1 MKRAVF
7 YIDGFNLYHA
17 LPSDKHKW
25 LDLSQLATQ
34 IVANTEHVTNICY
47 FTALCSWNMGKRSRH
62 QNLIDIYKD
71 LGIEVILGRFKEV
84 TVACNKAVSYR
95 FCDHQYQRHAEK
107 QTDVNIAIRML
118 KDAYEDKVD
127 RAYLLSHDS
136 DLIPVLK
143 SIQSLGVQTML
154 LFPPNTQNV
163 DEFKSI
169 SFFRKLKNSDYDNAI
184 LPNPM
189 QLSDGRIMK
198 CPCEWQ

>member
-1 MKRAVF
+1 MRK
-7 YIDGFNLYHA
+7 
-17 LPSDKHKW
+17 
-25 LDLSQLATQ
+25 
-34 IVANTEHVTNICY
+34 
-47 FTALCSWNMGKRSRH
+47 
-62 QNLIDIYKD
+62 
-71 LGIEVILGRFKEV
+71 
-84 TVACNKAVSYR
+84 
-95 FCDHQYQRHAEK
+95 K

-136 DLIPVLK
+136 DLIPALK

-154 LFPPNTQNV
+154 LFPPKTQNV

-184 LPNPM
+184 LSNPIE
-189 QLSDGRIMK
+189 LSDGRIMQ